1 VVGVARKEARR
12 ELRMVRTRFGTLVM
26 LVTLVCFLALV
37 LPFWVPS
44 VGSKVLLPGGEGD
57 DPESADP
64 DDIAVNSSRGGTG
77 TGDRGEYE
85 VGEGRCVFIAAE
97 GDPSSEEASAASTC
111 RDSDR
116 WLFLVWSLTR
126 QLVFRF

>member
-1 VVGVARKEARR
+1 
-12 ELRMVRTRFGTLVM
+12 M
-26 LVTLVCFLALV
+26 LVTIVCFLALV

-44 VGSKVLLPGGEGD
+44 VGSKVLLPEGPSG
-57 DPESADP
+57 PEGADP

-77 TGDRGEYE
+77 TVEKGEFELGD
-85 VGEGRCVFIAAE
+85 GRCVVITTE
-97 GDPSSEEASAASTC
+97 GGPSSEEASGVSTR

-116 WLFLVWSLTR
+116 WLWLVWSLTR